1 MSAFEQPG
9 PIHAFSDDVMGDH
22 DATALAALIRSGDI
36 SPQEVLN
43 AAVARAKQVEDKLNG
58 IVTPAFDFE
67 APPAIAPLRGFFA
80 GVPTL
85 IKDNTDLAGLPTL
98 HGSKAV
104 AHHLAGQSS
113 PFARQYMAQGFV
125 ALGKSSLPEFG
136 FNASTEPAHAPATRN
151 PWNPAF
157 SSGASSGGSAA
168 LVAAGVV
175 PIAHANDGGGSIR
188 IPAACC
194 GLVGLKPSRN
204 RMVNNPATKAL
215 PINIIGEGVVTRS
228 VRDTAHFFAEAEKYA
243 CNPRLPAVGEVR
255 GPAAKRLRIGLVMDS
270 ITGQATDHATRQAVE
285 KTAALL
291 ESLGHTIKPMEVPIH
306 PLFAEDFAHYWSMLA
321 FLLSK
326 AGKHAIGPGFDARA
340 VDGLTTGLARR
351 FRSNLR
357 KTPGMLWRLSRSHAA
372 YTQGMDGAG
381 VDLVLSPT
389 LAHTTPKLGYLSPEQ
404 PFEELFERLM
414 QYAAFTPLANATG
427 APALSLPMGM
437 TDHNLPVGVHFSAH
451 HGRERT
457 LLELA
462 FELEEAAPWRRIQDR

>member
-9 PIHAFSDDVMGDH
+9 PIHAFTDDVMGDH
-22 DATALAALIRSGDI
+22 DATTLATLIRNGDL
-36 SPQEVLN
+36 SAQEVLN
-43 AAVARAKQVEDKLNG
+43 AAIARAKKVDGKLNG
-58 IVTPAFDFE
+58 IVTPAFDFD
-67 APPAIAPLRGFFA
+67 APPATEPSRGFFA

-104 AHHLAGQSS
+104 AHRLASQTN
-113 PFARQYMAQGFV
+113 PFARQYMDQGFV

-136 FNASTEPAHAPATRN
+136 FNASTEPAHGPSTRN

-228 VRDTAHFFAEAEKYA
+228 VRDTAHFFAETEKYA
-243 CNPRLPAVGEVR
+243 HNPRLPAIGEVQ
-255 GPAAKRLRIGLVMDS
+255 GPAAKRLKIGLVIDS
-270 ITGQATDHATRQAVE
+270 ITGQPTDQATREAVE

-306 PLFAEDFAHYWSMLA
+306 PLFPEDFAHYWSMLA

-326 AGKHAIGPGFDARA
+326 TGKHTIGPGFDSRS
-340 VDGLTTGLARR
+340 VDDLTAGLARR
-351 FRSNLR
+351 FKSNLM

-372 YTQGMDGAG
+372 YTQGMEEAG

-389 LAHTTPKLGYLSPEQ
+389 LAHTTPKLGFLSPEL
-404 PFEELFERLM
+404 PFEDLFERLM
-414 QYAAFTPLANATG
+414 RYASFTPLANATG
-427 APALSLPMGM
+427 APALTLPMGM
-437 TDHNLPVGVHFSAH
+437 TDSNLPIGVHFSAH
-451 HGRERT
+451 HGKERT

-462 FELEEAAPWRRIQDR
+462 FELEAAAPWRRING